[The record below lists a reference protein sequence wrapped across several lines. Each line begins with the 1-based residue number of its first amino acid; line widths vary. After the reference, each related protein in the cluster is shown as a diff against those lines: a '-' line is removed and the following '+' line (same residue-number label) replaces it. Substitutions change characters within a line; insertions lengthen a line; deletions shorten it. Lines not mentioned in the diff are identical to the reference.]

1 MEKEQS
7 YDDSPRASEVAEMRR
22 QHRTPDT
29 EQAGG
34 ELREERLGSQMKRM
48 S

>member
-1 MEKEQS
+1 MKKEQI
-7 YDDSPRASEVAEMRR
+7 YDDSPRASEVGEMRR
-22 QHRTPDT
+22 QHRTLDT
-29 EQAGG
+29 EEARG